1 METNRAKYSNIIRY
15 GLLIFLLAAFSVYF
29 LISPHEILSMG
40 AISDS
45 VYVLIC
51 SLFILA
57 ASFFFLKFFCGI
69 KDDVIFAS
77 VLAVAAAGLAL
88 RLYFFNEISNDYVQY
103 LSRWLSEMRALDG
116 LKPLTTP
123 IGDYN
128 MPYLYFLFGVSKIG
142 IYDLYQIKILS
153 VFFDFLLAFGA
164 LKIVSVYS
172 KSDVVKLFAFAITL
186 FVPTI
191 FLNSAYWGQCDVL
204 YTALC
209 IWALYFALKEKGEL
223 SIVFFALGFSVKI
236 QSIFILPIIIFLI
249 FAHKINLKQLLY
261 FPLTFFLTLLPAIL
275 CGRSLYDTFSI
286 YIDQASSYPELTLN
300 CPTFWAFFHEDTF
313 DVFGDAALF
322 LAGAVLLV
330 FCIYIYANRA
340 KLNNVLLFDIAFILV
355 ILIPF
360 VLPRMHERYFYLAEA
375 MCGIY
380 ILLHRRRF
388 AFPPIIILT
397 SFFCYYAYLFGYR
410 IISLEFSAFLN
421 LALIVYLCKNL
432 YDDFNKIAPKESLK

>member
-1 METNRAKYSNIIRY
+1 MEINKARFSNIIRY
-15 GLLIFLLAAFSVYF
+15 GLLGFLLIAFSVYF
-29 LISPHEILSMG
+29 LISPHEILSIG

-57 ASFFFLKFFCGI
+57 ASFFFLHFFGNI
-69 KDDVIFAS
+69 KDEVIFAS
-77 VLAVAAAGLAL
+77 VLAVAAAALAL

-103 LSRWLSEMRALDG
+103 LSRWLNEMRSLDG

-142 IYDLYQIKILS
+142 VYDLFQIKILS
-153 VFFDFLLAFGA
+153 VFFDFVLALGA
-164 LKIVSVYS
+164 LKIVSIFS
-172 KSDVVKLFAFAITL
+172 KSDTLKLFAFAVTL
-186 FVPTI
+186 FVPTV
-191 FLNSAYWGQCDVL
+191 FLNSAYWGQCDGI
-204 YTALC
+204 YAALC
-209 IWALYFALKEKGEL
+209 IWGLYFALKEKGAL
-223 SIVFFALGFSVKI
+223 SIIFFALGFSVKI
-236 QSIFILPIIIFLI
+236 QAIFILPIIIFLL

-261 FPLTFFLTLLPAIL
+261 FPITFFLTLLPALL
-275 CGRSLYDTFSI
+275 CGRSFYDTFSI

-300 CPTFWAFFHEDTF
+300 CPTFWAFFHKDTF

-322 LAGAVLLV
+322 FAGAVLLV
-330 FCIYIYANRA
+330 FCVYIYTNRN
-340 KLNNVLLFDIAFILV
+340 KLNDILLFDIAFIMV
-355 ILIPF
+355 VLIPF

-380 ILLHRRRF
+380 ILLHRKRF
-388 AFPPIIILT
+388 SFPPIIILT

-421 LALIVYLCKNL
+421 LALIIYLLKNL
-432 YDDFNKIAPKESLK
+432 YDDFNKIAPKESLE